1 MLRYFCSEM
10 WKFQLCGKRT
20 FLFLHMDLIS
30 FSWRF
35 IHVRNSSVPRQGLY
49 TNRRSLKKRYLF
61 SLFTS
66 HRTFLCFI
74 FSDQRNSVWKKK
86 EIHKN
91 IIRRLPKNSP
101 NVRSKK
107 SVSHSNFWM
116 CHHHQQKKEYC
127 SKENVTCI
135 NESTMI

>member
-86 EIHKN
+86 RYIKISLEGFPKTHLMLEVKKVFHIPTSGCV
-91 IIRRLPKNSP
+91 IIT
-101 NVRSKK
+101 SKK
-107 SVSHSNFWM
+107 KSIAQRKMWLA
-116 CHHHQQKKEYC
+116 
-127 SKENVTCI
+127 
-135 NESTMI
+135 